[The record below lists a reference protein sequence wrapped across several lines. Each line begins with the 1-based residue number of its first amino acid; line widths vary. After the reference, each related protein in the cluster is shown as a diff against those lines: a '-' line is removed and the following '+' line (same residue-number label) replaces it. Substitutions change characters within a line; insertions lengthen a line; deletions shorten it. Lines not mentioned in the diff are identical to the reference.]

1 MTSQPFDKDAILSP
15 EMIDLIALR
24 VIALLRDQAMR
35 QREAKLADLRA
46 HEAMYNLPRTPTSRE
61 AGRHSRDD

>member
-1 MTSQPFDKDAILSP
+1 MTAQPIDKNGILSP
-15 EMIDLIALR
+15 EVIDLIALR

-46 HEAMYNLPRTPTSRE
+46 HEAMFNLPRTPTSRE
-61 AGRHSRDD
+61 RGEHSHDT